1 MKRRRSVF
9 HTISSTLVL
18 SLCIIGSTK
27 SAIAFDTSNSST
39 DKAQETQSEA
49 YNSARDE
56 RVERPLSIPPQPRN
70 RHGGLVCTSNRYIQD
85 ERQSGV
91 ASWYG
96 NGFNGRRTASGE
108 RFNPNGLTLA
118 HLTLPMGTEVL
129 VENPE
134 TGVTLH
140 ARVNDCGPFIPGRIA
155 DLSRGLA
162 KKLGIMNRGKGAV
175 IITVL

>member
-1 MKRRRSVF
+1 MKRRRSMF
-9 HTISSTLVL
+9 HTISSGLVFC
-18 SLCIIGSTK
+18 LCIIGSTK
-27 SAIAFDTSNSST
+27 STLAFDISNS
-39 DKAQETQSEA
+39 TQGKEQKTQRESKKFTA
-49 YNSARDE
+49 DE
-56 RVERPLSIPPQPRN
+56 RVERNLSIPPQPRN
-70 RHGGLVCTSNRYIQD
+70 RNGSLVCTKNRYIQD

-96 NGFNGRRTASGE
+96 GQFHGRKTANGE
-108 RFNPNGLTLA
+108 RFNQNADTLA

-134 TGVTLH
+134 TGVTRR
-140 ARVNDCGPFIPGRIA
+140 ARVNDCGPFIKGRIA

-162 KKLGIMNRGKGAV
+162 EKLGIMRQGKGLV